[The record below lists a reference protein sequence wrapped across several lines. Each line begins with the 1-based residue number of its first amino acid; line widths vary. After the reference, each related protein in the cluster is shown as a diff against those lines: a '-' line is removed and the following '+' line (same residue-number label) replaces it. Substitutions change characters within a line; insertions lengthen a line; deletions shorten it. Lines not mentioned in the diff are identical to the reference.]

1 MNHIKKITLA
11 AAGTRLL
18 INKKWRMVTHRG
30 TFQRNVGLNRSAAFV
45 LVQLENKQSVVVMGD
60 LAANTKFIK
69 PKMSDPVLMYQH
81 FEDWRRTCRHV
92 QIKALKKT
100 YVQEMKMISSTFIE
114 NYNQVALAQSVAHS
128 MKLLPTSSDS
138 ITVI

>member
-11 AAGTRLL
+11 AAGTRLFF
-18 INKKWRMVTHRG
+18 NNKWRVVTHRG
-30 TFQRNVGLNRSAAFV
+30 TFQPSVGLNRSAAFV
-45 LVQLENKQSVVVMGD
+45 LVLLEDKQSVVVMGD

-81 FEDWRRTCRHV
+81 FQDWTRTCRHV

-100 YVQEMKMISSTFIE
+100 YIQEMKMISNTFIE
-114 NYNQVALAQSVAHS
+114 NHNQIERAQLVAYS
-128 MKLLPTSSDS
+128 MKLLPTPNDS